1 MTVNQVTVKGFVAP
15 RFEAVRDAFSEIF
28 GAHRGPARRCNWGWY
43 RDLDALARSLRQA
56 HPLHLVRGAA
66 AFAGLVRAI

>member
-28 GAHRGPARRCNWGWY
+28 GAHRGQGASLGVYVGGPKGG
-43 RDLDALARSLRQA
+43 RSVGR
-56 HPLHLVRGAA
+56 PC
-66 AFAGLVRAI
+66 